1 MINGRKILISFN
13 EFGFSNQE
21 ALKIVKQLKDINYK
35 GEKISV
41 DDIIKV
47 LKDNGLDDVDA
58 TLLSFEVVGIT
69 ERNDI

>member
-1 MINGRKILISFN
+1 MLNARKLLISFN
-13 EFGFSNQE
+13 DFGFSNQE

-35 GEKISV
+35 GEKINV

-58 TLLSFEVVGIT
+58 TLLSFEIAGIT

>member
-35 GEKISV
+35 GKKISV

>member
-1 MINGRKILISFN
+1 MVNARKILISFN
-13 EFGFSNQE
+13 DFGFSNQE

-58 TLLSFEVVGIT
+58 TLLSFEVAGII

>member
-1 MINGRKILISFN
+1 MINGRKLLRSFN
-13 EFGFSNQE
+13 DFGFSNQE
-21 ALKIVKQLKDINYK
+21 AIKIVEQLREINYK
-35 GEKISV
+35 GEKISL

-58 TLLSFEVVGIT
+58 TILSSEIAGIT

>member
-1 MINGRKILISFN
+1 MLNGRKILISFN